1 MMLPDSY
8 HPQSRGT
15 KTMVYSNRLAN
26 EIKDV
31 MCKPQGVTLFPK
43 KIPKISRRS
52 WQQLTNSTPL
62 FPGLSPYKNL
72 HEKHESS
79 PSRHSHRGRRPRPNR
94 WMRSDPRSG
103 LRNRHLT
110 FPSTVQRSR
119 CTGLEGSIFK
129 TPHFLRWKNLLETGE
144 NLWWNAWAPHCSTH
158 LLRWDFGLWLKVA
171 KSWKV
176 PTKIFVG
183 GFSTKH
189 TCSFVAI

>member
-15 KTMVYSNRLAN
+15 KTMVYSNGFAN
-26 EIKDV
+26 QIKDV
-31 MCKPQGVTLFPK
+31 MCKTPRCDTVPK
-43 KIPKISRRS
+43 KITKISRRS
-52 WQQLTNSTPL
+52 RQQFFPTPL
-62 FPGLSPYKNL
+62 HNFPVLVPIKKL

-79 PSRHSHRGRRPRPNR
+79 PSRHSHGGRRPHPNR

-129 TPHFLRWKNLLETGE
+129 NSQFFEVEISVGNRES
-144 NLWWNAWAPHCSTH
+144 LWWNAWEPHCSTH
-158 LLRWDFGLWLKVA
+158 LLRWDFG
-171 KSWKV
+171 S
-176 PTKIFVG
+176 
-183 GFSTKH
+183 
-189 TCSFVAI
+189 